1 MSNYKLISHYK
12 GLFGK
17 MKGSFKLITILK
29 TQERAKTRMIKQMS
43 RLKPI
48 VKVSRAVLVV
58 IINSYRINSLIIS
71 ST

>member
-1 MSNYKLISHYK
+1 MSNYQLISHHK

-29 TQERAKTRMIKQMS
+29 TQERAKIRMIKQMS